1 MPRKI
6 LKNKP
11 LIEAIFE
18 LKWGLQEIRENV
30 KIDPHYKI
38 LIGSLFSKLRDEYPY
53 HEMLPAASIPDDIA
67 GHVIQHRF
75 RRGKSEWPLIQI
87 GSGILTVND
96 TEGYKWEDFEK
107 RINTAINA
115 LIESYPELEN
125 LKISSILLRYI
136 DAVELDF
143 DSTNIFD
150 FLSQKMKIGITLN
163 ADFFNNT
170 GVDSNPSSFDWRYSF
185 PCKKPMGVIHL
196 RFVRGKKD
204 DKDALIW
211 ETMVQST
218 GENVPVIASGVADWL
233 NSAHDLTDDWFF
245 KLIEGELERR
255 FE

>member
-11 LIEAIFE
+11 LSEAIFE
-18 LKWGLQEIRENV
+18 LKWKLQEIRESIR
-30 KIDPHYKI
+30 IDPHYKI
-38 LIGSLFSKLRDEYPY
+38 LVGSLFSKLREDYPY

-75 RRGKSEWPLIQI
+75 RKGKAEWPLLQI
-87 GSGILTVND
+87 GPGILTVND
-96 TEGYKWEDFEK
+96 TEGYIWEDFEK
-107 RINTAINA
+107 RINIAINA
-115 LIESYPELEN
+115 LIESYPELETF
-125 LKISSILLRYI
+125 KINSILLRYI
-136 DAVELDF
+136 DAVEFNF
-143 DSTNIFD
+143 DSNNIFN
-150 FLSQKMKIGITLN
+150 FLSQKMKTEVTLYD
-163 ADFFNNT
+163 ALFNNT
-170 GVDSNPSSFDWRYSF
+170 GVDSNPSSFDLRYSF
-185 PCKKPMGVIHL
+185 PCEEPKGIIHL

-204 DKDALIW
+204 NQEALIW

-233 NSAHDLTDDWFF
+233 NSAHNLTDDWFF